1 MTRAPLFNRRGG
13 ATHELEHDQIRLL
26 VTVGFYPDGAPGE
39 VFTSISPGRG
49 RQTSAFE
56 ASTRDAAILIS
67 LCLQHG
73 VALETLRKAVTR
85 GDHDEPASVVGAI
98 LDSIR
103 KESDDGSDHT

>member
-1 MTRAPLFNRRGG
+1 MTRAPLFDRRAG
-13 ATHELEHDQIRLL
+13 ATHELEHDQIRLT
-26 VTVGFYPDGAPGE
+26 VTVGFYPGGAPGE
-39 VFTSISPGRG
+39 VFTSIAPGRG

-98 LDSIR
+98 LDSMEAE
-103 KESDDGSDHT
+103 K